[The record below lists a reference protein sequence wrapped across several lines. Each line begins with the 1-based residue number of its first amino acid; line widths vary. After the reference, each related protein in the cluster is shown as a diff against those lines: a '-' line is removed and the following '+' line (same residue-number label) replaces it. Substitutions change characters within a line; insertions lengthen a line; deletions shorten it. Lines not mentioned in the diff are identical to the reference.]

1 MVAECVRKYLKDKM
15 DQKILDVAAGS
26 GKVGAE
32 VSNYQIPRKKVMG
45 YTWFSFCY
53 GETVENS
60 SHMQ

>member
-45 YTWFSFCY
+45 YT
-53 GETVENS
+53 
-60 SHMQ
+60 